1 MSKWAF
7 ALIAVVSII
16 LGWQLFRP
24 GYYPMH
30 DDLQVMRMYQMDIC
44 FKDGQIPCRWAR
56 DMGNGF
62 GQPMFNYYSA
72 FPYYLGQAFRQL
84 GLQYVDIVKIVF
96 FLSLFVS
103 GLSMYLLSS
112 IFLSTTSSVIA
123 SIAYLTFPYH
133 ALDIFV
139 RGALSESWGLA
150 LVPLT
155 IYSCLNFLRQGS
167 LKKGLSFSTSLSLLL
182 MTHNLTTLFT
192 APLLV
197 IFVTFSLLYFKLSFK
212 NLIKLIP
219 YGILGLGLGAF
230 FWLPL
235 SFEKNLIQSKFF
247 TLDYFDYHAHFV
259 SVSQLFTKPIWGYGP
274 SKFGVD
280 DDLSFYF
287 GLIPTLTLFLSPLL
301 LLSKRVRSHPHLIV
315 KYLFFVILTFGF
327 LLLTHNKSVLLW
339 EKLPLISFAQF
350 PWRFLG
356 QAALMGS
363 LLIGL
368 VYEVI
373 AKSTRMGKRL
383 FICLT
388 IGLIISNFSFFTFE
402 KYFYWIDDKQKLSG
416 ELFNLQAR
424 AALLDYLPETSV
436 KIPDGPSTKFPEL
449 LSGRANINY
458 FENRSNFYS
467 SEFDVYTDEIKVKF
481 PIMYFPGW
489 TFYLDRNPK
498 PIKIELS
505 KDYGQPEI
513 ILPKGHHLVQAFF
526 EDTPIRKLA
535 NWLTIIS
542 FLILVSLYIYDDRK
556 NQ

>member
-1 MSKWAF
+1 MPKWAF
-7 ALIAVVSII
+7 ALITVVSII

-72 FPYYLGQAFRQL
+72 FPYYLGQLFRSI

-96 FLSLFVS
+96 FLSLIVS
-103 GLSMYLLSS
+103 GFSMYLLSS
-112 IFLSTTSSVIA
+112 ILLSTTASVIA

-155 IYSCLNFLRQGS
+155 LYTCLNFLRQGS
-167 LKKGLSFSTSLSLLL
+167 LKRGLSLSISLSLLL
-182 MTHNLTTLFT
+182 TTHNLTTLFT
-192 APLLV
+192 VPLLV
-197 IFVTFSLLYFKLSFK
+197 VFVTFSFFYFKLNYK
-212 NLIKLIP
+212 NLIKIIP
-219 YGILGLGLGAF
+219 YGLLGLGLGAF

-259 SVSQLFTKPIWGYGP
+259 SVGQLFAKPIWGYGP

-301 LLSKRVRSHPHLIV
+301 LLFKSVRSDRFITV
-315 KYLFFVILTFGF
+315 KYLFLVILTFGF

-339 EKLPLISFAQF
+339 ERLPLISFAQF

-356 QAALMGS
+356 QAAIVGA

-368 VYEVI
+368 VYEII
-373 AKSTRMGKRL
+373 ARSIKMGSRI

-436 KIPDGPSTKFPEL
+436 KIPDGPSPKFPEL

-458 FENRSNFYS
+458 FENRSNYYS
-467 SEFDVYTDEIKVKF
+467 SEFDVYTNEIKVRF

-489 TFYLDRNPK
+489 TFYLDRNPR

-505 KDYGQPEI
+505 EDYGLPEI
-513 ILPKGHHLVQAFF
+513 ALTKGHHLIQAFF

-535 NWLTIIS
+535 NGLTTIS

-556 NQ
+556 NR